1 MPNELI
7 KFEDFAFSPAE
18 GLRDHAYSPTEPE
31 NEEAIRGQIQGVS
44 DQLRDHLNALQRQ
57 LNSVEAGTA
66 GAQRIGA
73 AAIAGL
79 EGQTVARQLASLK
92 NLIDQ
97 TAVGAI
103 PDNTL
108 SAAKLK
114 DGAVTGPKLAA
125 EAVTAEKLAPGCVSH
140 EKLADGAV
148 TAEKLGDGLG
158 DFHES
163 YLITESCNW
172 SPPYDGIYTV
182 TLLGGGGGGGSG
194 FAVYDTT
201 LNSNSNYPRTFFC
214 GAGGDASVAVSKRF
228 ALYQEESYTFVI
240 GAGGMGRTGNAYVLN
255 SAGSGPST
263 MPTFSSCDGFASAGG
278 ESSLSFGAE
287 ELLKTSQ
294 RISGCAFACYVPL
307 TLSSSQSTLLG
318 GASGAGYL
326 PGLRNSVKI
335 SDSEI
340 TESGGDLVIEAGPGR
355 MGGGNGGEFSLSR
368 HIAGQASP
376 GGSAKGYG
384 CGGGGGCAPY
394 INRTTPKSNAKYSF
408 INAGGNGGNG
418 YALIEWFA
426 PLALPQD

>member
-1 MPNELI
+1 M
-7 KFEDFAFSPAE
+7 
-18 GLRDHAYSPTEPE
+18 
-31 NEEAIRGQIQGVS
+31 
-44 DQLRDHLNALQRQ
+44 
-57 LNSVEAGTA
+57 
-66 GAQRIGA
+66 
-73 AAIAGL
+73 
-79 EGQTVARQLASLK
+79 
-92 NLIDQ
+92 
-97 TAVGAI
+97 
-103 PDNTL
+103 
-108 SAAKLK
+108 
-114 DGAVTGPKLAA
+114 
-125 EAVTAEKLAPGCVSH
+125 
-140 EKLADGAV
+140 
-148 TAEKLGDGLG
+148 
-158 DFHES
+158 
-163 YLITESCNW
+163 
-172 SPPYDGIYTV
+172 
-182 TLLGGGGGGGSG
+182 
-194 FAVYDTT
+194 YDTT

-294 RISGCAFACYVPL
+294 RISGCAFSCYVPL

-335 SDSEI
+335 SDNEI

-355 MGGGNGGEFSLSR
+355 MGGGNGGGNWGAQ
-368 HIAGQASP
+368 AG
-376 GGSAKGYG
+376 
-384 CGGGGGCAPY
+384 GGGGGCAPY